1 MDSLGDLGKTLVI
14 AGGLAI
20 LAGLLLVALGR
31 IPLLGHLPGDVTL
44 RRGNASCTIPIA
56 SSLLLSLLLTL
67 LLNLLLRLLR
77 R

>member
-1 MDSLGDLGKTLVI
+1 MVVS

-20 LAGLLLVALGR
+20 LAGLLLVAPGR
-31 IPLLGHLPGDVTL
+31 LPLLGHLPGDVTL

-56 SSLLLSLLLTL
+56 SSLLPGLLLTL
-67 LLNLLLRLLR
+67 LLNLLPSLLR